1 MRLKEHFA
9 RAHCWERG
17 RDAAGIFIDDAPP
30 SAGCGSPLEPER
42 AAWMRTRH
50 SVEVETAIEDFFAA
64 TKGGQWPVSVADG
77 VRRVRAHIGRA
88 AISETELAEMI
99 RRYAATHGLEI
110 SPEPAKPRRRVLKTW
125 KEP

>member
-1 MRLKEHFA
+1 
-9 RAHCWERG
+9 
-17 RDAAGIFIDDAPP
+17 
-30 SAGCGSPLEPER
+30 
-42 AAWMRTRH
+42 MRTRH
-50 SVEVETAIEDFFAA
+50 SSGHSAEVETAIEDFFAA

-110 SPEPAKPRRRVLKTW
+110 SPERKPAKPRRRAVKTNW